1 MLPALNEATTEAG
14 IACQEHCY
22 DELGNVGN
30 LVEPDV
36 GRAGKARLRVDEEV
50 AHEPSRLPAG

>member
-1 MLPALNEATTEAG
+1 MLPALDETTTEAG

-22 DELGNVGN
+22 DELGNVGD

-36 GRAGKARLRVDEEV
+36 GIAREG
-50 AHEPSRLPAG
+50 AASGG

>member
-22 DELGNVGN
+22 DELGNVGD

-36 GRAGKARLRVDEEV
+36 GRAGEGT
-50 AHEPSRLPAG
+50 P